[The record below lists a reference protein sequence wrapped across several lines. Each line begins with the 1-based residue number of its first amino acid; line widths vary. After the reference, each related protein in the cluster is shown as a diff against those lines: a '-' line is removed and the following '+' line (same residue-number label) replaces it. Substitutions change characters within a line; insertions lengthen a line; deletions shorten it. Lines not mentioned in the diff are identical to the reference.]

1 MGKLLYHLPPL
12 SPDYSGAA
20 SVFHDLGSLTVIHDA
35 SGCTGT
41 YTGYDEPR
49 WFGSKSAAFCS
60 GLREMDAIM
69 GDDEQLL
76 SKIEEAAKEI
86 EPSCV
91 VVIGSPV
98 PMIIGFD
105 FAGFAALVEDRAGLP
120 CFAFPATGLAY
131 YDAGQKAAY
140 LAVAKRFL
148 EKDTRKAVP
157 NRVNILGASVLD
169 GFDDEKLDAMVA
181 LLRDN
186 GLDAGAVWGMR
197 TDMEGLRET
206 PKAAVNW
213 VVTAAALPLAR
224 YLQERFDIPFIAGV
238 PQGEGEAARIV
249 RGLQAA
255 CGGAGDAGLAG
266 LRFPPVRAIPEGV
279 PCNTLL
285 AGEGLFCASLRAKME
300 AEDESR
306 TVSVGSFF
314 ASAAEIFAARD
325 RLFACEDDLE
335 AALSNDAL
343 ELVAG
348 DPLFRDL
355 MPRSSKARF
364 VEIPHRAV
372 SGRLYQ

>member
-20 SVFHDLGSLTVIHDA
+20 SVFHDLGALTVIHDA

-49 WFGSKSAAFCS
+49 WFGSSAATFCS

-76 SKIEEAAKEI
+76 SKIEEAAGNMA
-86 EPSCV
+86 PSCV

-98 PMIIGFD
+98 PMVIGFD

-131 YDAGQKAAY
+131 YDTGQKAAY
-140 LAVAKRFL
+140 LAIAERFL
-148 EKDTRKAVP
+148 EKEKKRTIP

-169 GFDDEKLDAMVA
+169 GFDDGKLDTMIA

-197 TDMEGLRET
+197 SNMQDLRET
-206 PKAAVNW
+206 PKAAANW

-224 YLQERFDIPFIAGV
+224 YLKEHFDIPFIAGL
-238 PQGEGEAARIV
+238 PQGEVEIARIS
-249 RGLQAA
+249 RGLRAA
-255 CGGAGDAGLAG
+255 AAAGDADIGAFQ
-266 LRFPPVRAIPEGV
+266 FPPVRAIPPDV
-279 PCNTLL
+279 SCNTLL
-285 AGEGLFCASLRAKME
+285 VGEGLFCASLRAEME
-300 AEDESR
+300 AEDESV
-306 TVSVGSFF
+306 TAAIGSFF
-314 ASAAEIFAARD
+314 TSAADVFTARD
-325 RLFACEDDLE
+325 RLFTAENDLE
-335 AALSNDAL
+335 SALSESAL
-343 ELVAG
+343 ELAAG
-348 DPLFRDL
+348 DPLFRGL
-355 MPRSSKARF
+355 MPRDSRARF
-364 VEIPHRAV
+364 VEIPHMAV